1 MGSESLKKEGDRQYN
16 EGKGQEAEGQVR
28 DFGEGVKGRVG
39 GAVGGM
45 VAGVTGDK
53 DKEEKERL
61 RHDDAKARQ
70 RGVEAE
76 LQKQSDA

>member
-1 MGSESLKKEGDRQYN
+1 M
-16 EGKGQEAEGQVR
+16 R

-45 VAGVTGDK
+45 VAGITGDK
-53 DKEEKERL
+53 EREEQERL

-76 LQKQSDA
+76 LQKQADA